1 MSLKL
6 HLPEPA
12 TPLPRLRSANGL
24 LNWLSTVDHKQIGIM
39 YLLSSLSFFF
49 LGFIEALLMRIQL
62 IRPENTVL
70 SPEAY
75 NQIFTMHGTTMI
87 FLVLMP
93 MVIGF
98 ITYQLPLMIGANE
111 MAFPRLNAFSFWT
124 FLFGALL
131 LHFSFLAGGAPN
143 VGWFSYVPLSE
154 SYYSYSPGINYW
166 ATSILFMGIGSVGAA
181 LNIVV
186 TTITMRVKGMG
197 FNRLPLFVWMAFVN
211 AFLILAAFPVLNAG
225 LVMILID
232 RLLGAHFFTTYT
244 GGSAIMYQHIFW
256 TFGHPEVYILA
267 LPAFGI
273 ISEVI
278 PVFSRKPIFGY
289 PFVAASTVAI
299 ALLSFGV
306 WAHHM
311 FATGLGTT
319 FNAFFAA
326 TSMLIAVPTGVK
338 IFNWSATMWGGSVQL
353 KTAMLFALA
362 FLLDFT
368 IGGLSGVGFAIVPAD
383 WRLTDTYF
391 VVAHIHYVFIGGA
404 IHGGMA
410 GVYYW
415 FPKITG
421 RKLSERIGKWHFW
434 LFFIGFNCTFFVF
447 HFLGLLGMPRRV
459 FTYPD
464 LPYLGTLNMFSTLSA
479 IVFGASFFV
488 FLGNIIYSLRHGEK
502 AGNNPWKGWTL
513 EWYTSS
519 PPPLKNFESVPRVRS
534 ARPLWDLEHP
544 EDPDWKRG
552 KSKMPKTMDH
562 EQE

>member
-1 MSLKL
+1 MSLKI
-6 HLPEPA
+6 HLPEP
-12 TPLPRLRSANGL
+12 TSPLPQLRSPNGL
-24 LNWLSTVDHKQIGIM
+24 LNWLSTIDHKQIGIM
-39 YLLSSLSFFF
+39 YLISSFTFFF
-49 LGFIEALLMRIQL
+49 LGLIEAMLMRFQL
-62 IRPENTVL
+62 MRPENTLL

-75 NQIFTMHGTTMI
+75 NQIFSMHGTTMI

-98 ITYQLPLMIGANE
+98 ITYLLPLMIGANE

-124 FLFGALL
+124 FLFGGFLL
-131 LHFSFLAGGAPN
+131 YFSFLAGGAPN
-143 VGWFSYVPLSE
+143 VGWFSYVPMSE
-154 SYYSYSPGINYW
+154 KFYSFSPGISYW
-166 ATSILFMGIGSVGAA
+166 AASIILMGAGSVGAA
-181 LNIVV
+181 INFVV
-186 TTITMRVKGMG
+186 TTITMRAKGMR

-211 AFLILAAFPVLNAG
+211 SFLILAAFPVLNAG
-225 LVMILID
+225 MVMILID
-232 RLLGAHFFTTYT
+232 RLLNAHFFTTYT
-244 GGSAIMYQHIFW
+244 GGSALMYQHIFW

-267 LPAFGI
+267 LPAFGM

-289 PFVAASTVAI
+289 SFVAASTVAI

-311 FATGLGTT
+311 FAVGLGTT

-326 TSMLIAVPTGVK
+326 SSMLIAVPTGVK
-338 IFNWSATMWGGSVQL
+338 IFNWSATLWGGSIQL

-362 FLLDFT
+362 FLIDFT

-391 VVAHIHYVFIGGA
+391 VVAHIHYVLIGGA

-410 GVYYW
+410 GLYYW

-464 LPYLGTLNMFSTLSA
+464 IPYLGSLNMFSTLSA
-479 IVFGASFFV
+479 IIFASSFFV
-488 FLGNIIYSLRHGEK
+488 LFGNIIYSLRHGEK
-502 AGNNPWKGWTL
+502 VGNNPWKAWTL

-519 PPPLKNFESVPRVRS
+519 PAPLKNFDAVPQVRS

-544 EDPDWKRG
+544 DNPDWKR
-552 KSKMPKTMDH
+552 K
-562 EQE
+562 Q

>member
-1 MSLKL
+1 
-6 HLPEPA
+6 
-12 TPLPRLRSANGL
+12 
-24 LNWLSTVDHKQIGIM
+24 
-39 YLLSSLSFFF
+39 
-49 LGFIEALLMRIQL
+49 
-62 IRPENTVL
+62 
-70 SPEAY
+70 
-75 NQIFTMHGTTMI
+75 MHGTTMI

-93 MVIGF
+93 MVIGL
-98 ITYQLPLMIGANE
+98 ITYLLPLMIGANE
-111 MAFPRLNAFSFWT
+111 MAFPRLNAFSFWA
-124 FLFGALL
+124 FLFGGLL
-131 LHFSFLAGGAPN
+131 LYFSFLAGGAPN
-143 VGWFSYVPLSE
+143 VGWFSYVPMSE
-154 SYYSYSPGINYW
+154 KFYSFSPGISYW
-166 ATSILFMGIGSVGAA
+166 AASIILMGAGSVGAA
-181 LNIVV
+181 INFVV
-186 TTITMRVKGMG
+186 TTITMRVEGMK

-211 AFLILAAFPVLNAG
+211 SFLILAAFPVLNAG
-225 LVMILID
+225 MVMILID
-232 RLLGAHFFTTYT
+232 RLLNAHFFTTYT
-244 GGSAIMYQHIFW
+244 GGSALMYQHIFW

-267 LPAFGI
+267 LPAFGM

-289 PFVAASTVAI
+289 SFVAASTVAI

-311 FATGLGTT
+311 FAVGLGTT

-338 IFNWSATMWGGSVQL
+338 IFNWSATLWGGSIQL

-362 FLLDFT
+362 FLIDFT

-391 VVAHIHYVFIGGA
+391 VVAHIHYVLIGGA

-410 GVYYW
+410 GLYYW

-464 LPYLGTLNMFSTLSA
+464 IPYLGSLNMFSTLSA
-479 IVFGASFFV
+479 IIFASSFFV
-488 FLGNIIYSLRHGEK
+488 LFANIIYSLRHGEK
-502 AGNNPWKGWTL
+502 AGNNPWKAWTL

-519 PPPLKNFESVPRVRS
+519 PAPLKNFDAVPQVRS

-544 EDPDWKRG
+544 ENPDWKR
-552 KSKMPKTMDH
+552 KTIVK
-562 EQE
+562 